1 MGTGPNVAPPSE
13 TAPRVNYGVRIA
25 LRLAIAIA
33 TRSVCV
39 ATYVANLVSRVIS
52 LSNKG
57 TRLLA

>member
-13 TAPRVNYGVRIA
+13 TAPRGVRIA

-52 LSNKG
+52 LSNMG